1 MLETAVLFK
10 HWTFQAY
17 LGLTMVPIST
27 TRLPSDEE
35 CSTLMIHSMIESFT
49 TLSFSIL
56 LPSGACPLGLP
67 LQDGRQLENRNVPT
81 FGEN

>member
-35 CSTLMIHSMIESFT
+35 CSPLMIHSTIESFT
-49 TLSFSIL
+49 TLSFLIFFWV
-56 LPSGACPLGLP
+56 
-67 LQDGRQLENRNVPT
+67 ENINKFNNRNRKKT
-81 FGEN
+81 GEQ

>member
-1 MLETAVLFK
+1 MLEAAVLFK

-35 CSTLMIHSMIESFT
+35 CSLLMIHSTIESFT
-49 TLSFSIL
+49 TLSFLIFSWVKNIN
-56 LPSGACPLGLP
+56 
-67 LQDGRQLENRNVPT
+67 EFNNRNRKKT
-81 FGEN
+81 GEQ